1 MIFYTIFIGQT
12 EINKTI
18 SLLKKCFIY
27 KVLDI
32 TLAKNAYGWTTDIQ
46 CDSLKNN
53 LTKTIDWYKN
63 NKI

>member
-32 TLAKNAYGWTTDIQ
+32 TFVK
-46 CDSLKNN
+46 
-53 LTKTIDWYKN
+53 TKPNSFSSTIKRKLLN
-63 NKI
+63 